1 SPPFHIE
8 SATMPIERTL
18 VVSEMAGYD
27 GHHKNE
33 LFIACWAVGNRGL
46 RHWSVGLSVSL
57 NRQFCSEPAKLF
69 ITSLIALL
77 SV

>member
-1 SPPFHIE
+1 
-8 SATMPIERTL
+8 
-18 VVSEMAGYD
+18 
-27 GHHKNE
+27 
-33 LFIACWAVGNRGL
+33 VGNPGL

>member
-1 SPPFHIE
+1 
-8 SATMPIERTL
+8 MPIERTL

-33 LFIACWAVGNRGL
+33 LFIACWAVGNPGL

-57 NRQFCSEPAKLF
+57 NRQFAANPQSSSSPP
-69 ITSLIALL
+69 LIALL
-77 SV
+77 SA